1 MFDVVCVMLALAFF
15 AAAWLL
21 VRACQALEHEDE

>member
-1 MFDVVCVMLALAFF
+1 MFDLLCVVLVLAFF

-21 VRACQALEHEDE
+21 MRACQALEHEEE